1 MSFLSSLSA
10 RRTLSE
16 NDRKKK
22 LVRVILLMLM
32 DAILG
37 SFVQFFSLA
46 LRFEFQFSQMAASAH
61 LGNLVRFLPAYL
73 IMMLT
78 VFWLLGLYSS
88 LWEYAGL
95 EEAIRII
102 AASVIVCV
110 IQFFGMSLL
119 GRRIPRSFP
128 FLNAVFLS
136 LGVGAVRYSYRILRS
151 MLRRSGA
158 GHRARTMLVGAG
170 AAASVALK
178 DLSEADTSRNQVVC
192 IIDDDPLK
200 QGRRLRGVP
209 IVGGRKDIP
218 AMVRRYQVE
227 QIILAIPSATASQLR
242 ALTSICQDTGC
253 ETKILPSITQIASGR
268 LDIRQIRNVQIE
280 DLLGRDSVSVNL
292 EEIAGYV
299 EGKTVLVTGG
309 GGSIGAE
316 LCRQIATHRPA
327 RLVIFDINENGVYEI
342 QQELRRRHPA
352 LHLDVLIGSIRD
364 AGRVDAVFDE
374 YRPQIIYHAAAHKHV
389 PLMED
394 NPREAVKNNV
404 FGTRNLCRAADRCGA
419 EIFVQISTDKAV
431 NPTNVMGATK
441 RICEMLVQSFSRRS
455 DTKFVCVRFGNVL
468 GSSGSVIPLFRR
480 QIEQGGPVTVT
491 HPEIIRYFMTIP
503 EAVSLVLQA
512 GTYAR
517 DGEIFVLDMGEPV
530 RIDDLARNM
539 IRLSGYEPDVDIEVR
554 YVGLRPGE
562 KLYEELLLD
571 EEGIRSTANQL
582 IHIGKPLEINEEVF
596 QAQLEALE
604 ALCHQPDGDVRPL
617 LREIVPTYAP
627 ENAGV
632 PAAV

>member
-1 MSFLSSLSA
+1 MSFLSTLSA

-46 LRFEFQFSQMAASAH
+46 LRFEFQFSQMAASSH

-253 ETKILPSITQIASGR
+253 ETKILPS
-268 LDIRQIRNVQIE
+268 
-280 DLLGRDSVSVNL
+280 
-292 EEIAGYV
+292 
-299 EGKTVLVTGG
+299 K
-309 GGSIGAE
+309 
-316 LCRQIATHRPA
+316 
-327 RLVIFDINENGVYEI
+327 
-342 QQELRRRHPA
+342 
-352 LHLDVLIGSIRD
+352 
-364 AGRVDAVFDE
+364 
-374 YRPQIIYHAAAHKHV
+374 
-389 PLMED
+389 
-394 NPREAVKNNV
+394 
-404 FGTRNLCRAADRCGA
+404 
-419 EIFVQISTDKAV
+419 
-431 NPTNVMGATK
+431 
-441 RICEMLVQSFSRRS
+441 
-455 DTKFVCVRFGNVL
+455 
-468 GSSGSVIPLFRR
+468 LFY
-480 QIEQGGPVTVT
+480 GC
-491 HPEIIRYFMTIP
+491 
-503 EAVSLVLQA
+503 L
-512 GTYAR
+512 
-517 DGEIFVLDMGEPV
+517 
-530 RIDDLARNM
+530 
-539 IRLSGYEPDVDIEVR
+539 
-554 YVGLRPGE
+554 
-562 KLYEELLLD
+562 
-571 EEGIRSTANQL
+571 
-582 IHIGKPLEINEEVF
+582 
-596 QAQLEALE
+596 
-604 ALCHQPDGDVRPL
+604 
-617 LREIVPTYAP
+617 
-627 ENAGV
+627 
-632 PAAV
+632 